1 MVASAGSDTKISL
14 KIDIDE
20 QLYRELAVA
29 NQKPVSIFLS
39 EFITISYENG
49 LLSPNLE
56 NIKNDVWDKGKM
68 DQFLDYLF
76 EAQKSRADIDQL
88 LSLLAA
94 YAKIGKIRPTTTELR
109 TSLNQRN
116 DIKKWNQELRISKS
130 RLTIAAKNMQM
141 PMKLF
146 GTAYGKGDKRV
157 HQINPE
163 CLSALVSRFEQY
175 NIDEEMTLE
184 YYLNVFYPDYI

>member
-1 MVASAGSDTKISL
+1 MVASAGSDTRISL
-14 KIDIDE
+14 NIDIDE
-20 QLYRELAVA
+20 ELYRELAVA

-39 EFITISYENG
+39 EFITISHKNG
-49 LLSPNLE
+49 LLSPNSGDE
-56 NIKNDVWDKGKM
+56 KNDEWDKEKM
-68 DQFLDYLF
+68 NQFLDYLF
-76 EAQKSRADIDQL
+76 EAQKSRSDIDQL

-141 PMKLF
+141 PMKIF
-146 GTAYGKGDKRV
+146 GTAYGKGAERV

-175 NIDEEMTLE
+175 NLDEEMTLE
-184 YYLNVFYPDYI
+184 YYLNIFYPDYI

>member
-1 MVASAGSDTKISL
+1 MSSDTRISL
-14 KIDIDE
+14 NIDIDE
-20 QLYRELAVA
+20 ELYRELAVE
-29 NQKPVSIFLS
+29 NEKPVSIFLS
-39 EFITISYENG
+39 EFISISHKNG
-49 LLSPNLE
+49 LLTANSG
-56 NIKNDVWDKGKM
+56 NIKNDEWTEEKM
-68 DQFLDYLF
+68 NEFLDYLF

-130 RLTIAAKNMQM
+130 RLTVAVKNMQM
-141 PMKLF
+141 PTKMF
-146 GTAYGKGDKRV
+146 GTAYGKGAERV

-163 CLSALVSRFEQY
+163 CLNTLVSRFEQY
-175 NIDEEMTLE
+175 NSDEEMTLE
-184 YYLNVFYPDYI
+184 YYLGIFYPDYV